1 MNATIL
7 PALAA
12 GSYVHWG
19 VIQISVAN
27 LIVIGAMLLLFIAA
41 LLVPFPGSAN
51 AARSG
56 RAGSHSR
63 SGTQRGQSE

>member
-1 MNATIL
+1 MDAATR

-27 LIVIGAMLLLFIAA
+27 LIVIGVMLVLFIAA
-41 LLVPFPGSAN
+41 LLVPFPAPPSAGPMTDPLAERGS
-51 AARSG
+51 G
-56 RAGSHSR
+56 DDDQG
-63 SGTQRGQSE
+63 